1 MITFC
6 VVCIDDEM
14 KPRGIHA
21 AFFHALRSILILL
34 ILHHTDTASLNR
46 NLFFLLRFF
55 LSYLSR
61 GNLNCLDMALN
72 LTHTPTLTHT
82 VTNTHTILHILC
94 YRLTYSVVLSAL
106 FLYYN
111 RYFGWWESILLPSS
125 HVSDVDMVCCDC
137 IIKFALL
144 WTNWFRL
151 RW

>member
-1 MITFC
+1 MVWNQRCSVITFC

-55 LSYLSR
+55 LSNLSR

-72 LTHTPTLTHT
+72 LTHT
-82 VTNTHTILHILC
+82 
-94 YRLTYSVVLSAL
+94 YTYSHCHKHS
-106 FLYYN
+106 YD
-111 RYFGWWESILLPSS
+111 SSHTLLPS
-125 HVSDVDMVCCDC
+125 HLLRCFVCF
-137 IIKFALL
+137 IPILQQIFRMMGEHFAPIQPC
-144 WTNWFRL
+144 L
-151 RW
+151 RRRHGVL

>member
-1 MITFC
+1 MKFWICASKMHKKHGMELALLSDYIC

-55 LSYLSR
+55 LSNLSR

-72 LTHTPTLTHT
+72 LTHTH
-82 VTNTHTILHILC
+82 
-94 YRLTYSVVLSAL
+94 TYSHCHKHSYVS
-106 FLYYN
+106 
-111 RYFGWWESILLPSS
+111 SHTLLPS
-125 HVSDVDMVCCDC
+125 HLLRCFVCF
-137 IIKFALL
+137 IPILQ
-144 WTNWFRL
+144 
-151 RW
+151 